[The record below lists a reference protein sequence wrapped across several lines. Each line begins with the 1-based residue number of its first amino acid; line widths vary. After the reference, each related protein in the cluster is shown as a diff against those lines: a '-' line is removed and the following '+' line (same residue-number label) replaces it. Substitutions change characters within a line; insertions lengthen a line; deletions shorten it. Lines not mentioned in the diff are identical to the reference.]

1 MGHFRSCQFDSFKSV
16 CNLSFGVTHS
26 DTARQKVGYDTAW
39 AAGRSWLHSP
49 VEDDTTVMMCEL
61 CTLYKPSSASKCC
74 WDDYGCRTLRRDRV
88 TEHEGSA
95 QHVAAVRASMSTP
108 VNFYAQ
114 LDVAQQV
121 AEDEAPNNSVH
132 NNSQF
137 PSNNSMPPPPL
148 LLKPSTPLEQ
158 PPSSRC
164 TCIVLP
170 LTIPP

>member
-1 MGHFRSCQFDSFKSV
+1 
-16 CNLSFGVTHS
+16 
-26 DTARQKVGYDTAW
+26 
-39 AAGRSWLHSP
+39 
-49 VEDDTTVMMCEL
+49 MMCEL
-61 CTLYKPSSASKCC
+61 STLYKPSSASKCC

-108 VNFYAQ
+108 VNFDAQ
-114 LDVAQQV
+114 LDAAQQA

-137 PSNNSMPPPPL
+137 PSTNSMPPSPL
-148 LLKPSTPLEQ
+148 LLKPSTPIEQ

-170 LTIPP
+170 LTIPSPFYRNSPLHLISPSATMLLEARTIFFLVALLFLPSNLSFQTS